1 MVKWWTWYVYVP
13 NNQDVTSEEIPEPS
27 GSGRRASVRE
37 TTPHTSTGSTFHAT
51 PSSAHRA
58 TSPSETDSSSPV
70 STFPIS
76 PPPSPPLTSRCLRE
90 PEHTPSQRWA
100 PAPMASTSIRS
111 ALQQSARFTVPGT
124 PEVSPAQYDVH
135 HHPKATAEAFL
146 RRIFVDWHTSGAL
159 LQAEDAG
166 IELVCRGW
174 TGAVVQ
180 KCDLSYR
187 ASTAPSGVR
196 CAKDRSLYVL
206 MPRSCDRSQ
215 LHEHILRILETASH
229 SVCAARVVVCL
240 ERDLPDLSSLIHG
253 FCYVGGE
260 VSSMNGQ
267 RDAWSLAT
275 PTASLVLVSIPL

>member
-1 MVKWWTWYVYVP
+1 M
-13 NNQDVTSEEIPEPS
+13 PEPS
-27 GSGRRASVRE
+27 GSGRRASVRG
-37 TTPHTSTGSTFHAT
+37 TAPHTST
-51 PSSAHRA
+51 
-58 TSPSETDSSSPV
+58 SSSITSVHTVGPWAASSSESE
-70 STFPIS
+70 STSHAIPLS
-76 PPPSPPLTSRCLRE
+76 PPPSPTLSGRRRRT
-90 PEHTPSQRWA
+90 PEHTLSQRWTQVSSSA
-100 PAPMASTSIRS
+100 PIASTSIRS
-111 ALQQSARFTVPGT
+111 AVQHTARFDVPGT
-124 PEVSPAQYDVH
+124 PEVSPAQHDVH

-166 IELVCRGW
+166 VELVCRGW

-187 ASTAPSGVR
+187 ASTAPPGVR

-215 LHEHILRILETASH
+215 LHDHILRILEMASK
-229 SVCAARVVVCL
+229 SACAARVVVCL

-275 PTASLVLVSIPL
+275 PTTSLVLVSISL

>member
-1 MVKWWTWYVYVP
+1 MR
-13 NNQDVTSEEIPEPS
+13 EIAP
-27 GSGRRASVRE
+27 
-37 TTPHTSTGSTFHAT
+37 F
-51 PSSAHRA
+51 
-58 TSPSETDSSSPV
+58 TSPSSHFPRVVQPDLWHSSSTETEPTHIPAV
-70 STFPIS
+70 FLS
-76 PPPSPPLTSRCLRE
+76 PPPSPPLSGRRHGA
-90 PEHTPSQRWA
+90 PDHTPAQETRVPSA
-100 PAPMASTSIRS
+100 PQISASSIRS
-111 ALQQSARFTVPGT
+111 ALQHSARFDVPGT
-124 PEVSPAQYDVH
+124 PEVSPAQCDVH

-180 KCDLSYR
+180 KCDISYR
-187 ASTAPSGVR
+187 ASTAPQAMR

-215 LHEHILRILETASH
+215 LHDHILRILETASQ

-240 ERDLPDLSSLIHG
+240 ERNLPDLSSLIHG
-253 FCYVGGE
+253 FCYVGGQ

-275 PTASLVLVSIPL
+275 PTASLVLVSISL

>member
-1 MVKWWTWYVYVP
+1 M
-13 NNQDVTSEEIPEPS
+13 PEPS
-27 GSGRRASVRE
+27 GSGRRLSVRE
-37 TTPHTSTGSTFHAT
+37 TAPHMSTS
-51 PSSAHRA
+51 
-58 TSPSETDSSSPV
+58 
-70 STFPIS
+70 STFPSARTTGPWAASSTGTGSATHAIPLS
-76 PPPSPPLTSRCLRE
+76 PPPSPTLSGRRHRA
-90 PEHTPSQRWA
+90 PEHTPSQRWSQVSSSA
-100 PAPMASTSIRS
+100 PIASTSIRS
-111 ALQQSARFTVPGT
+111 AVQHTARFDVPGS
-124 PEVSPAQYDVH
+124 PEVSPAQHDVH

-166 IELVCRGW
+166 VELVCRGW

-180 KCDLSYR
+180 KCDISYR
-187 ASTAPSGVR
+187 ASMAPPGVR
-196 CAKDRSLYVL
+196 CAKDRSIYVL

-215 LHEHILRILETASH
+215 LHEHILRILELASQ

-240 ERDLPDLSSLIHG
+240 EKNLPDLSSLIHG

-275 PTASLVLVSIPL
+275 PTASLVLVSISL